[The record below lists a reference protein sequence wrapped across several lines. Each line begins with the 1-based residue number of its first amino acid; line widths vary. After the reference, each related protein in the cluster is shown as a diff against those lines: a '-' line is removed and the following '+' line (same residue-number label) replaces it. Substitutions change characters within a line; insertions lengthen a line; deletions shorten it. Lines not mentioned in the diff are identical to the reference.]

1 MSLSVPDD
9 LKDFSLPVSATDT
22 SITDLTPDVDY
33 SVSINSFVGAE
44 ESIPIFGQI
53 TSKCTPDF
61 LNVFFLLALYLKKA
75 TVSIAGLHGMG
86 FAQVFNFVLKLGHE
100 GYFKSRGLWDKEE
113 EQTFRTAVL
122 LLNATFKKS
131 LNFIS

>member
-61 LNVFFLLALYLKKA
+61 LNVFFLLALYLKQA

-86 FAQVFNFVLKLGHE
+86 FAQVLNFVLKLGHE

-131 LNFIS
+131 LNFLS